1 MKQIINRLQ
10 QPTPPFFQ
18 KIRNIGLLIAALG
31 TSILASPVV
40 LPVLLVNIAGYVVVA
55 GGVMS
60 AVGQAAMKKEEI

>member
-18 KIRNIGLLIAALG
+18 KIRNIGLAIAAVG
-31 TSILASPVV
+31 TSVLASPVV
-40 LPVLLVNIAGYVVVA
+40 LPVLVVNIAGYVVVA